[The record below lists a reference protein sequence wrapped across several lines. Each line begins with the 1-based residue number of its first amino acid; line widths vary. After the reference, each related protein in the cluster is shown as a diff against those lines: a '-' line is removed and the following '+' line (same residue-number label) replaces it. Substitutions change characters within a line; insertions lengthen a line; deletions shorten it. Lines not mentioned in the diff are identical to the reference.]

1 MSLMRKMMFTV
12 HRSEL
17 GFDETVAALRESA
30 QKHGWT
36 VPMMH
41 DLQESY
47 QKAGYEDMTQVT
59 TLYLCD
65 PSGGYQILQDDANK
79 PMAVM
84 MPMGVTVYETR
95 DDQVYVAGMD
105 LGRMSVMFGRP
116 VKEVLRRGAANYAQ
130 TVADIGRPEPS
141 QEVRVDGRRVLLGC
155 VSLTAIA
162 AALAGALVVI
172 MVKVMPKLMTKMMSK
187 MMPRMM
193 ARMEEAGVQPP
204 CAQIILEEMEARQGQ

>member
-12 HRSEL
+12 HHSEL
-17 GFDETVAALRESA
+17 GFDETVAALKESA

-36 VPMMH
+36 VPMTH

-47 QKAGYEDMTQVT
+47 REAGYEDMTRVT

-84 MPMGVTVYETR
+84 MPMGVTVYETHDR
-95 DDQVYVAGMD
+95 EVYVAGMD
-105 LGRMSVMFGRP
+105 LGRMSAMFGSP

-141 QEVRVDGRRVLLGC
+141 QDIQIDGRRVLLGC
-155 VSLTAIA
+155 VSLTAIG

-172 MVKVMPKLMTKMMSK
+172 MVKVMPKLMSK
-187 MMPRMM
+187 MMPRIM
-193 ARMEEAGVQPP
+193 ARMEEAGVRPP
-204 CAQIILEEMEARQGQ
+204 CAQIILEEMEARQAE

>member
-1 MSLMRKMMFTV
+1 
-12 HRSEL
+12 
-17 GFDETVAALRESA
+17 
-30 QKHGWT
+30 
-36 VPMMH
+36 
-41 DLQESY
+41 
-47 QKAGYEDMTQVT
+47 
-59 TLYLCD
+59 
-65 PSGGYQILQDDANK
+65 
-79 PMAVM
+79 
-84 MPMGVTVYETR
+84 
-95 DDQVYVAGMD
+95 MD

-172 MVKVMPKLMTKMMSK
+172 MVKVMPKMMSK